1 MEELYKPPHIL
12 RLVGITLNDH
22 VTIED
27 VADDRLLE
35 QLPECS
41 ETSVGI
47 YETDMPFDK
56 IPPTFTGL
64 EDWPLHT
71 NLRCWNCNF
80 TFDDRPKFV
89 PPFVRETEDGKVE
102 FGVHGNMC
110 TFNCAMAW
118 ILTNY
123 ATNSDQQCRARNNLF
138 LLYFVFTGVLV
149 SHIRPS
155 ESCTKLKQ
163 YGGELDED
171 VYWKRMRDLDPIAGL
186 RDHTL
191 GSIIPERERGPAVL
205 SILRDASCAR
215 PINVLTMDVLV
226 EKLSNVWGVCTAGR
240 KPAQPARYESPLVD
254 IPRLALKEMPTAG
267 ALNVPGKK
275 NGTTASAASATK
287 TAVTPAKTTTTPVS
301 TASATGT
308 ASTASMS
315 KAAPANTASM
325 ASPVTTASTM
335 SVPKSATA
343 KTAPSTAA
351 KTGAAPK
358 TAKTVTAPA
367 KTATA
372 PAKTATAP
380 TKTATAPARTT
391 TAPAKT
397 ATTPASAA
405 TATAKVNPAS
415 GPVDAPKVGADA
427 VTVEQSIESMFGE
440 FSELLEGCL

>member
-191 GSIIPERERGPAVL
+191 GSIIPERERCPAVL

-275 NGTTASAASATK
+275 NGTTASATSTAK
-287 TAVTPAKTTTTPVS
+287 TTAAPAKTTTTSVS
-301 TASATGT
+301 TEGSAGIASKT
-308 ASTASMS
+308 APT
-315 KAAPANTASM
+315 NTASM
-325 ASPVTTASTM
+325 ASPATTI
-335 SVPKSATA
+335 PKSAATTVKTAAVSKTATASA
-343 KTAPSTAA
+343 KTATVSASA
-351 KTGAAPK
+351 KTATVSTKIASAK
-358 TAKTVTAPA
+358 TATTPT

-372 PAKTATAP
+372 PAKTATA
-380 TKTATAPARTT
+380 KAI
-391 TAPAKT
+391 
-397 ATTPASAA
+397 
-405 TATAKVNPAS
+405 PAS
-415 GPVDAPKVGADA
+415 GSVDAPRVGADA